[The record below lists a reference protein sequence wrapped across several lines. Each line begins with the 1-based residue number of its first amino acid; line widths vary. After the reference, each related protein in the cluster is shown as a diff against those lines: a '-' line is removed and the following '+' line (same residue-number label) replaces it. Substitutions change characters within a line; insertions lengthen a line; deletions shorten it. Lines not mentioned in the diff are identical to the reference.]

1 MEDRRLRI
9 LQDLVATRNYFFNNT
24 RAYRRRDQI
33 TLRYLETENAYLS
46 ALARTRT
53 DPVTITFPITFP
65 ANFMDNVPVVAT
77 AQQITNELVPY
88 SGSSQQT
95 CSICQDSISSDG
107 VELRGCQHV
116 YHREC
121 IQTWFGASVRCP
133 VCRRD
138 IREGQEAETSSGAIG
153 TPTPQTYQWG
163 GENSSE

>member
-53 DPVTITFPITFP
+53 DPVTITFPITIP

-88 SGSSQQT
+88 SGFSQQT

>member
-9 LQDLVATRNYFFNNT
+9 LQELAATRTHFFSNT

-33 TLRYLETENAYLS
+33 TLRYLETENAYIN
-46 ALARTRT
+46 AIARARAE
-53 DPVTITFPITFP
+53 PVTISFPISIP
-65 ANFMDNVPVVAT
+65 ANFMDNVPVVAST
-77 AQQITNELVPY
+77 QQIMDELVPY

-107 VELRGCQHV
+107 VELRGCHHV
-116 YHREC
+116 YHRDC
-121 IQTWFGASVRCP
+121 IETWFGASVRCP

-153 TPTPQTYQWG
+153 TPTQQTYQWG

>member
-9 LQDLVATRNYFFNNT
+9 LQELAVTRNQFFSNA

-33 TLRYLETENAYLS
+33 TLRYLETENAFIN

-53 DPVTITFPITFP
+53 EPVTITFPISIP
-65 ANFMDNVPVVAT
+65 ANFMDNVPVVASN
-77 AQQITNELVPY
+77 QQITNELVPY

-107 VELRGCQHV
+107 VELRGCHHV

-121 IQTWFGASVRCP
+121 IETWFGASVRCP

-138 IREGQEAETSSGAIG
+138 IREGQEAGTSSDAIG
-153 TPTPQTYQWG
+153 TPTQQTYQWG
-163 GENSSE
+163 GESSSE